1 MIPPIAPSANAAS
14 RFGRHFVDRIEER
27 DVDLMLLEEASCEP
41 GFQKFLAVQ
50 ALEAGQ
56 DWTFLEGAN
65 SISTVSHGESDLLLI
80 YGSGLRVAALLIE
93 NKIAANFMPE
103 QADRYRRRGEEGIR
117 NGHWAEYVTMLVAP
131 KRYLTADL
139 SGHVFDRHMA
149 YEDLLAWFERPDAG
163 ARGAW
168 RAALIKRACGGSKST
183 IYRRVVDEATTRFFH
198 DYWTIASSEYPDLR
212 MKRDKDRPA
221 GSTWVQFHP
230 DIGLPAHVSL
240 HHKAAETFAAD
251 LSFSRTNVEDLHAAA
266 TALLEPDMFVEQRQK
281 SAVIRIATT
290 PVSVAIG
297 CAAQDGTVRSGLEAA
312 RRLSNFFVQ
321 HRAVLIGVS
330 HR

>member
-1 MIPPIAPSANAAS
+1 MIQSIAPPENAAS

-41 GFQKFLAVQ
+41 GFQHLLAIH
-50 ALEAGQ
+50 ALGSERE
-56 DWTFLEGAN
+56 WTFIEGAN
-65 SISTVSHGESDLLLI
+65 SISTVSHGESDLVLV
-80 YGSGLRVAALLIE
+80 YGGGSRVAALLIE

-103 QADRYRRRGEEGIR
+103 QADRYRRRGDEGIR
-117 NGHWAEYVTMLVAP
+117 NGHWTDYVTMLMAP
-131 KRYLTADL
+131 KRYLAADL
-139 SGHVFDRHMA
+139 SGHVFDSHLS

-168 RAALIKRACGGSKST
+168 RAALLRRACGGSKST

-198 DYWTIASSEYPDLR
+198 DYWAIASSEYPDLR

-230 DIGLPAHVSL
+230 DIGLPPHVSL

-251 LSFSRTNVEDLHAAA
+251 LSFSRTSVEDLHAAA
-266 TALLEPDMFVEQRQK
+266 ASLLEPDMFVEQRQK
-281 SAVIRIATT
+281 SAVIRIAT
-290 PVSVAIG
+290 PPLSVSLG
-297 CAAQDGTVRSGLEAA
+297 CAAQGEAVRAGLGAA
-312 RRLSNFFVQ
+312 RKLANFFVQ
-321 HRAVLIGVS
+321 HRATLIDVP